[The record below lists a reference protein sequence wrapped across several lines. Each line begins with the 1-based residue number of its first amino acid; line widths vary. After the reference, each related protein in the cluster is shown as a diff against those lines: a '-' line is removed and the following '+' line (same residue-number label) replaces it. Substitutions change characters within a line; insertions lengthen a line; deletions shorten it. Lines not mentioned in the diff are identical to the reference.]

1 MDKTERLAAIKAAV
15 QTADPP
21 SFRAI
26 GRATGLFAE
35 QVRRIVAQHPDVF
48 VVYPGPG
55 GRRGDTVQLRKPAA
69 KPKAPKAE
77 KVDLLA
83 PYVKAIVSAHT
94 EYVEEVTGGPWQRN
108 AAENTAVRSLADY
121 LHKVQ
126 KAKDADVTPAV
137 LVDYFYKGLRLTAQL
152 DTFTAENS
160 VNMRWVGNNAAK
172 IIATYKAQRAKHEQ
186 QQQQPTT
193 RVGKANAASAAAVDR
208 ILAERVGGTGSGQ

>member
-83 PYVKAIVSAHT
+83 PYVEAIVSAHT

-108 AAENTAVRSLADY
+108 AAENTAVRTLADY
-121 LHKVQ
+121 LHK
-126 KAKDADVTPAV
+126 AKRGNDVAPTV
-137 LVDYFYKGLRLTAQL
+137 MVEYFYKGLRLTAQL
-152 DTFTAENS
+152 DVFTAENS
-160 VNMRWVGNNAAK
+160 VNMRWVGNNASK

-208 ILAERVGGTGSGQ
+208 ILSERGGGAGSGQ